1 MKKQMF
7 RVLCVVLALALLAP
21 NVFAATQP
29 PEVPL
34 ADEATVTRVKNE
46 IAQGQ
51 ITDVKDVFLVAYQHL
66 GADLEEEGMTA
77 YINEDGTLGFT
88 QVISAENKMTR
99 SGEAEDFT
107 IATSS
112 MLLVDNDGNQIT
124 TYDVVSNAIYDSGY
138 GGLDSVS
145 VYAVHT
151 AYFNVNSSPDIE
163 SEFGIQLSYMV
174 TNITYGSSAYR
185 ASQLVQSY
193 QIIKNLNALAITGS
207 KTVPSPAAGTDYE
220 YHPSG
225 MDWYDPL
232 QGADTYYGHILT
244 TATIYIANTSLS
256 FQVNAVEG
264 FWGSEYYDS
273 TLADYLKPTP

>member
-163 SEFGIQLSYMV
+163 SEFG
-174 TNITYGSSAYR
+174 T
-185 ASQLVQSY
+185 
-193 QIIKNLNALAITGS
+193 
-207 KTVPSPAAGTDYE
+207 
-220 YHPSG
+220 
-225 MDWYDPL
+225 
-232 QGADTYYGHILT
+232 
-244 TATIYIANTSLS
+244 
-256 FQVNAVEG
+256 
-264 FWGSEYYDS
+264 
-273 TLADYLKPTP
+273 